1 MCLAFFRNLFAK
13 KAAEASVV
21 AAFLAMNSATSPPA
35 AAAVAGGGGGAP
47 GALPDFTL
55 SNFNSGA
62 GSPVTRMTGHLF
74 KDGDI
79 PSTRTLIVD
88 GGADYAVIPRRYN
101 AAGDLIFAHICLRD
115 TDIAASSSRAY
126 TLNTQSGGSYDTTDH
141 GTTVANIITL
151 LSGAS
156 NAATVA
162 FTSVATDYSQQQ
174 IFPNGTATKTY
185 TGFVKTG
192 YTITSVKDGFGTT
205 LTSPAD
211 YSITNGSGTTYQG
224 QSGYD
229 GFSITRTNTSGEAY
243 ITVRL
248 TWTHMSGT
256 MRAALSDADVAGR
269 IREMSANSLFKRFIT
284 WSMVKDAADGSGT
297 SDLHL
302 KVYWMI
308 DIWYSSGSTVGTVYI
323 KPIIA
328 LDWHAVANKTMFN
341 YTAALKKG
349 TTTLDTYSSCTH
361 AYHCWNALVRQ
372 DNSNWAARKHAFYGT
387 PESVNPSFDL
397 EYWDSV
403 EMFPRYDIVDLPTDN
418 ASTAVYTPLGANGH
432 RAEVDGSG
440 TYAGRG
446 WFPTMDVAAHLLG
459 SHHAHRESLVAAYA
473 GHSFYSHYR
482 GNDAATD
489 HVIRCKTLIL
499 DQNGVAGASN
509 TWEADG
515 MPTAS
520 YFNRDGR
527 GSADT
532 GGYVA
537 PNQPNGGAFTP
548 TTFDASHAVNYS
560 GYRWIVDGDDDFLQ
574 CMFDASIYCV
584 GQMPADE
591 YATRPHL
598 QMKLF
603 ANWDSAYT
611 IPSGQWS
618 SIPQLGGTTQERCGG
633 WAHLLLGMAA
643 GLCPEDYMEW
653 NWWQDWAQHCADY
666 NTQSLAQFDTAM
678 TDIGAMPHYIGGY
691 IYGPWQQTFKAL
703 GALAFT
709 LMTGKGS
716 DYATFSGNFPAN
728 MLRQNPLK
736 ALYYWACLYHKC
748 IVSGFDQ
755 STNPFPDKNELGVF
769 DSATCVAATNVWTM
783 ARTGNAGLRPI
794 VKLTNGDIMIPS
806 RYSDIQQHN
815 SSGDTTFV
823 SPLVEHTQYYVGDV
837 TINATT
843 MTFKL
848 YSDSGLTTVVD
859 MAADDTQQFIVIL
872 KGGIVNA
879 YLDGNGDQWTPE
891 AGYTAIHAW
900 VASQYNKYGHA
911 QNTNAL
917 VDQAISHLGQ
927 TDWGDYR
934 VFKPVRY

>member
-1 MCLAFFRNLFAK
+1 M
-13 KAAEASVV
+13 V
-21 AAFLAMNSATSPPA
+21 AAFLAMNSAASPPA
-35 AAAVAGGGGGAP
+35 AAAVGGGGGGDP

-62 GSPVTRMTGHLF
+62 GSPVSRMTGHLF

-79 PSTRTLIVD
+79 PSTHTLIVD

-156 NAATVA
+156 SAATVA
-162 FTSVATDYSQQQ
+162 FTSVAVDYSQQQ

-211 YSITNGSGTTYQG
+211 YSITNGSATTYQG

-256 MRAALSDADVAGR
+256 MRAALSDADVSGR

-349 TTTLDTYSSCTH
+349 STTLDTYSGCTH

-372 DNSNWAARKHAFYGT
+372 DNSNWAARKHCFYGT

-397 EYWDSV
+397 DYWDSV
-403 EMFPRYDIVDLPTDN
+403 EMFPRYDIVNLPTDN

-432 RAEVDGSG
+432 RANVDDGG
-440 TYAGRG
+440 GYAGRG
-446 WFPTMDVAAHLLG
+446 WFSTFDVAAHLLG
-459 SHHAHRESLVAAYA
+459 SHHAHRDSLVAAYA

-482 GNDAATD
+482 GDDAATD

-515 MPTAS
+515 MPTAT

-527 GSADT
+527 GDADT
-532 GGYVA
+532 GGYVS
-537 PNQPNGGAFTP
+537 PNQPNTGAFTA

-584 GQMPADE
+584 GQVPQDI
-591 YATRPHL
+591 YGSKPHL
-598 QMKLF
+598 MQK
-603 ANWDSAYT
+603 NQGSWDTAYT
-611 IPSGQWS
+611 IPSGQWT
-618 SIPQLGGTTQERCGG
+618 SIPQIGGGVQDRAAG
-633 WAHLLLGMAA
+633 WATLLLAMAA

-653 NWWQDWAQHCADY
+653 NWWDDFSTHCADY
-666 NTQSLAQFDTAM
+666 KTQSLAQFDSAM
-678 TDIGAMPHYIGGY
+678 TDLGAMPHYTGGF
-691 IYGPWQQTFKAL
+691 IYGPWQQAFQAL
-703 GALAFT
+703 GDLAFT
-709 LMTGKGS
+709 VMTGKS
-716 DYATFSGNFPAN
+716 TNYTTFKGNFCAN
-728 MLRQNPLK
+728 ILRNNPLK
-736 ALYYWACLYHKC
+736 GLFYWACLFHKTAA
-748 IVSGFDQ
+748 FDS
-755 STNPFPDKNELGVF
+755 STNPFPDKDDLGVLV
-769 DSATCVAATNVWTM
+769 SATCVASTDLWTIP
-783 ARTGNAGLRPI
+783 RTVGIRP
-794 VKLTNGDIMIPS
+794 VLKLTNGDVMIPS
-806 RYSDIQQHN
+806 RYSDIQQWLGP
-815 SSGDTTFV
+815 GDTTFV
-823 SPLVEHTQYYVGDV
+823 SPLVEHTFYYVG
-837 TINATT
+837 TITENATT
-843 MTFKL
+843 ITFKL
-848 YSDSGLTTVVD
+848 YSDSGLTSVVN
-859 MAADDTQQFIVIL
+859 MAADDSQQFIL
-872 KGGIVNA
+872 LLRGGVVSA
-879 YLDGNGDQWTPE
+879 YLDGNGNQWSAEEYTP
-891 AGYTAIHAW
+891 IHAW

-927 TDWGDYR
+927 TDWGDAR
-934 VFKPVRY
+934 VWKPVRY